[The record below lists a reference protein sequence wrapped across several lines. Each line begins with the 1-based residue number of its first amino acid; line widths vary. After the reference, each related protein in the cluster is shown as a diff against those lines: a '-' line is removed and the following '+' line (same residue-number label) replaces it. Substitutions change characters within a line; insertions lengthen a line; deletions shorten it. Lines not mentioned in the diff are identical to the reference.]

1 MQNKAARLITHSN
14 TKTNRKEMFAQLDWL
29 TVNQLVFYHTVLATF
44 RIRTSEEPEYLY
56 AIMSRDNRSDRII
69 IPNTTLSLAKRSF
82 CYRGAAQWNSL
93 PPGIRSIKKIGLF
106 KTQVRKFIK
115 TNVPQFIEN

>member
-1 MQNKAARLITHSN
+1 
-14 TKTNRKEMFAQLDWL
+14 MFAQLDWL

-44 RIRTSEEPEYLY
+44 RIRTSKEPEYLY
-56 AIMSRDNRSDRII
+56 EIMSRDNRSGRII
-69 IPNTTLSLAKRSF
+69 IPNTTLSLAKKSF

-93 PPGIRSIKKIGLF
+93 PTGIKNIKKIGLF
-106 KTQVRKFIK
+106 KTEVKKFIE